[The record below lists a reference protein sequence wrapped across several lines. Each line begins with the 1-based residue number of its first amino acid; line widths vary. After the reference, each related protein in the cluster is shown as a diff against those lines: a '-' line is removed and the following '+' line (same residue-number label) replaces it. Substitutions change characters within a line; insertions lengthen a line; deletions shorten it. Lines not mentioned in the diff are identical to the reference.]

1 MIEKKWKICIKEP
14 FQAVVQILNWL
25 IPSKI
30 QDLFPIYISISLIE
44 IVSILFSIKKIEF
57 KNKKWLK
64 SLRRMKKK

>member
-14 FQAVVQILNWL
+14 FQAVVQIHWL

-30 QDLFPIYISISLIE
+30 QGLFPIYISTNLIE